1 MESFNL
7 NQWMRIRDMNRIPPP
22 GETLPSGPSDG
33 ERDGG
38 ATMGKIKA
46 DIL

>member
-1 MESFNL
+1 MESFKL

-22 GETLPSGPSDG
+22 GETLPSSPSDG

-38 ATMGKIKA
+38 GAEGERPWEK
-46 DIL
+46 